1 MRVRPALL
9 GRHNVK
15 NVLAAVAVC
24 DALSID
30 KNVIKKALENFKGV
44 KRRLEKTGEVNGADV
59 YVDYAHHPSEITA
72 SISAIKPVAKNR
84 LFVIFQPH
92 TFSRTAKYFQ
102 EFALSFNA
110 ADEVWFVP
118 TYPAREKESDGKTS
132 FDLFRYVDEN
142 VRPAE
147 YVKDFVTAAKK
158 IKETARA
165 GDVIMILGAGDVDI
179 IADLLKEQ

>member
-1 MRVRPALL
+1 M
-9 GRHNVK
+9 
-15 NVLAAVAVC
+15 
-24 DALSID
+24 
-30 KNVIKKALENFKGV
+30 
-44 KRRLEKTGEVNGADV
+44 

-102 EFALSFNA
+102 EFAVSFNA

-158 IKETARA
+158 SRKRQEPAT
-165 GDVIMILGAGDVDI
+165 
-179 IADLLKEQ
+179 